1 MSQDPVSE
9 IRQPPRPRWD
19 SIDFWR
25 GLLFCTIFI
34 NHVPGNIFE
43 NLTSRN
49 IGFSDA
55 AEGFIFLS
63 GVSLAL
69 AYGGRFAGAGAWKA
83 TRTMVGRAV
92 RLYGAHIALSLGAL
106 AIFGIGAMVGVDPSL
121 TDDHGRGFVFAHPIE
136 GLIGIV
142 SLGHQLGYFN
152 ILPLYLLM
160 LLWAPL
166 LLWLSRRSVPLM
178 LTLSA
183 AVYVVT
189 RLKGWNLPTW
199 PVAGSWFF
207 DPLAWQVLLAVG
219 IACGL
224 RQHTTPLPRT
234 LPLVG
239 VALLVAAFAAWSVSN
254 GLFLRPGLQDAT
266 RRWADLDKTMLG
278 TGRLIHFAALA
289 YLLYA
294 ARAAE
299 RLRGLALFKPLC
311 ADWSRLASDVLLSFG
326 ACGRRPGDLEPVWPY
341 ASARRRGGRGGPW
354 CHVWRCALPRRG
366 RRPERN
372 CATPLGRSQRGVRP
386 AGPAARAGS
395 RADCSVSGADHAHG
409 FGSTRCEII
418 VI

>member
-160 LLWAPL
+160 LLWAPF

-299 RLRGLALFKPLC
+299 RLRGLTLFKPLC
-311 ADWSRLASDVLLSFG
+311 AIGRGSLPMFCFLSALAAVSQEILNLFG
-326 ACGRRPGDLEPVWPY
+326 HTPARGAVVVAAGLGAMYGVALYLDAAAGRRG
-341 ASARRRGGRGGPW
+341 AARRRLGVPREAFDLPAMLPAPVPGRTA
-354 CHVWRCALPRRG
+354 V
-366 RRPERN
+366 
-372 CATPLGRSQRGVRP
+372 LGAPITLMVLDRLDPKS
-386 AGPAARAGS
+386 S
-395 RADCSVSGADHAHG
+395 
-409 FGSTRCEII
+409 
-418 VI
+418 